1 MTDTGDRSAAE
12 AARICA
18 QTLQD
23 HRDAVA
29 RLGPEHLAAVADL
42 AGDVARA
49 WAGGGRLLV
58 CGNGGSAAD
67 AQHIVAELV
76 GRFECER
83 RACAALALTVNT
95 STLTA
100 VANDYGFDEVFA
112 RQVEGL
118 GRPGDVLLVIST
130 SGNSPNC
137 VRAAE
142 RARAAG
148 LRVHGFLGRDGG
160 RLRGM
165 LDGAL
170 VAPSQ
175 DTPRIQEIHL
185 VMGHLLC
192 SLLERDLPA
201 AGPAGSRP

>member
-1 MTDTGDRSAAE
+1 MTDDGNRRDAPAE
-12 AARICA
+12 RIFA

-23 HRDAVA
+23 HRDAVG
-29 RLGPEHLAAVADL
+29 RLGPGHLAAVSAL
-42 AGDVARA
+42 AGDIARA
-49 WAGGGRLLV
+49 WQGGGRLLV

-100 VANDYGFDEVFA
+100 VANDYGFDEIFA
-112 RQVEGL
+112 RQVDGL
-118 GRPGDVLLVIST
+118 GRPGDVLLVVST

-142 RARAAG
+142 RARAGG

-160 RLRGM
+160 RLRG
-165 LDGAL
+165 LVDGAL
-170 VAPSQ
+170 VAPTA
-175 DTPRIQEIHL
+175 DTPRIQEIHIL
-185 VMGHLLC
+185 MGHLLC
-192 SLLERDLPA
+192 ALLERGLAD
-201 AGPAGSRP
+201 AGPAGPRP

>member
-1 MTDTGDRSAAE
+1 MSDPGDRGAAE
-12 AARICA
+12 TARICE
-18 QTLQD
+18 QTLRD

-29 RLGPEHLAAVADL
+29 RLGDEHFAAVAAL
-42 AGDVARA
+42 ARDVARA

-67 AQHIVAELV
+67 AQHVVAELV
-76 GRFECER
+76 GRFERER
-83 RACAALALTVNT
+83 RACAALALTVNA

-112 RQVEGL
+112 RQVDGL

-142 RARAAG
+142 RARSGG

-160 RLRGM
+160 RLRGL

-170 VAPSQ
+170 IAPAQ
-175 DTPRIQEIHL
+175 DTPRIQEIHIL
-185 VMGHLLC
+185 MGHLLC
-192 SLLERDLPA
+192 ALLERGLPD
-201 AGPAGSRP
+201 AGPPGARP

>member
-1 MTDTGDRSAAE
+1 MTDDGNRRDAPAE
-12 AARICA
+12 RIFA

-23 HRDAVA
+23 HRDAVG
-29 RLGPEHLAAVADL
+29 RLGPGHLAAVSAL
-42 AGDVARA
+42 AGDIARA
-49 WAGGGRLLV
+49 WQGGGRLLV

-76 GRFECER
+76 GRFERER

-100 VANDYGFDEVFA
+100 VANDYGFEEVFA

-160 RLRGM
+160 RLRA
-165 LDGAL
+165 LVDGAL
-170 VAPSQ
+170 IAPSQ

>member
-1 MTDTGDRSAAE
+1 MNDTGERRDAQAE
-12 AARICA
+12 RLFA

-29 RLGPEHLAAVADL
+29 RLGPEHLRAIAAL
-42 AGDVARA
+42 AADVARA
-49 WAGGGRLLV
+49 WSGGGRLLV

-76 GRFECER
+76 GRFARER
-83 RACAALALTVNT
+83 RACAALALTVNA

-137 VRAAE
+137 LRAAE
-142 RARAAG
+142 CARAGG

-160 RLRGM
+160 RLRG
-165 LDGAL
+165 LVDSAL
-170 VAPSQ
+170 VAPAV
-175 DTPRIQEIHL
+175 DTPRIQEIHIM
-185 VMGHLLC
+185 MGHLLC
-192 SLLERDLPA
+192 ELLEQGLPDA
-201 AGPAGSRP
+201 GHAGPRP